1 MDHSFRAFV
10 EQLKEDN
17 DLVEINDE
25 VDPYLEAAAITRLV
39 CETDD
44 KAPLFNNLK
53 GQNDKGLWR
62 ILGAPGSLRRSKKD
76 RYGRIA
82 RHLALPPTASMR
94 EIIDKMLSASELPPI
109 APRIV
114 AEGPVKQ
121 NSLVGD
127 EIDLTRL
134 PAPMV
139 HQADGGKFLQTYG
152 MHVLRSPDGTWT
164 NWSISRAMV
173 YDRNHITGQI
183 VQPQHIWQIH
193 EMWKKEGKDVPWAL
207 CFGVPPAAIM
217 ASSMSIP
224 EGVSEADYV
233 GAVTGRPLELVK
245 CDTNDLYVPANAEIV
260 FEGTISITELVDEG
274 PYGEM
279 HGYVFPGVKRK
290 YPLFTVNKI
299 TYRDNAIL
307 PMSVTGRITDET
319 HTLIGTL
326 AAAEIRNAC
335 QKAGLPI
342 TDAFSTFE
350 SMVTWAALKVDTVK
364 LSQLKWTPKDF
375 QKKAGDVVFCTKA
388 GLLIHRLILVGQDID
403 IYKGEDVMWA
413 FSTRCRPNDDE
424 TFFDNVRGFT
434 LIPYM
439 GHGTGSPVQGGKVV
453 SDALMPSEYSTGK
466 GDWQAADFKNS
477 YPNELQDRVLS
488 KWASFGFSSLD

>member
-10 EQLKEDN
+10 EQLKADD

-25 VDPYLEAAAITRLV
+25 IDPYLEAAAITRLV

-44 KAPLFNNLK
+44 KAPLFNNVK
-53 GQNDKGLWR
+53 GRNDKGLWR
-62 ILGAPGSLRRSKKD
+62 ILGAPGALRRCEED

-82 RHLALPPTASMR
+82 RHLALPPTASLR
-94 EIIDKMLSASELPPI
+94 EIIDKMLSAKELSPI

-114 AEGPVKQ
+114 TDGPVKQ
-121 NSLVGD
+121 NFLVGD
-127 EIDLTRL
+127 EIDLRRL
-134 PAPMV
+134 PAPKL
-139 HQADGGKFLQTYG
+139 HQADGGHFLQTYG

-173 YDRNHITGQI
+173 HDRNHITGQ
-183 VQPQHIWQIH
+183 VVEPQHIWQIH

-217 ASSMSIP
+217 AASMPIP

-245 CDTNDLYVPANAEIV
+245 CDTNDLYVPANTEIV
-260 FEGTISITELVDEG
+260 FEGTISTTELVDEG

-279 HGYVFPGVKRK
+279 HGYVFPGLKRK
-290 YPLFTVNKI
+290 YPLYTVNKI

-319 HTLIGTL
+319 HTLIGVL
-326 AAAEIRNAC
+326 VAAEIRNAC

-342 TDAFSTFE
+342 TDVFCTFE
-350 SMVTWAALKVDTVK
+350 SMITWAALKVDTVE
-364 LSQLKWTPKDF
+364 LS
-375 QKKAGDVVFCTKA
+375 
-388 GLLIHRLILVGQDID
+388 
-403 IYKGEDVMWA
+403 E
-413 FSTRCRPNDDE
+413 
-424 TFFDNVRGFT
+424 
-434 LIPYM
+434 
-439 GHGTGSPVQGGKVV
+439 
-453 SDALMPSEYSTGK
+453 
-466 GDWQAADFKNS
+466 
-477 YPNELQDRVLS
+477 
-488 KWASFGFSSLD
+488 

>member
-1 MDHSFRAFV
+1 
-10 EQLKEDN
+10 
-17 DLVEINDE
+17 
-25 VDPYLEAAAITRLV
+25 
-39 CETDD
+39 
-44 KAPLFNNLK
+44 
-53 GQNDKGLWR
+53 
-62 ILGAPGSLRRSKKD
+62 
-76 RYGRIA
+76 
-82 RHLALPPTASMR
+82 
-94 EIIDKMLSASELPPI
+94 
-109 APRIV
+109 
-114 AEGPVKQ
+114 
-121 NSLVGD
+121 
-127 EIDLTRL
+127 
-134 PAPMV
+134 
-139 HQADGGKFLQTYG
+139 
-152 MHVLRSPDGTWT
+152 
-164 NWSISRAMV
+164 
-173 YDRNHITGQI
+173 
-183 VQPQHIWQIH
+183 
-193 EMWKKEGKDVPWAL
+193 
-207 CFGVPPAAIM
+207 M

-260 FEGTISITELVDEG
+260 FKGTISITELVDKG
-274 PYGEM
+274 PYGKM
-279 HGYVFPGVKRK
+279 HRYIFPGVKRK

-299 TYRDNAIL
+299 TYCDNAIL

-319 HTLIGTL
+319 YTLIGTL

-388 GLLIHRLILVGQDID
+388 GLLIYRLILVGQDID
-403 IYKGEDVMWA
+403 IYKGEDVIWA
-413 FSTRCRPNDDE
+413 FLTRCRPNDDE
-424 TFFDNVRGFT
+424 TFFDNVRGFP